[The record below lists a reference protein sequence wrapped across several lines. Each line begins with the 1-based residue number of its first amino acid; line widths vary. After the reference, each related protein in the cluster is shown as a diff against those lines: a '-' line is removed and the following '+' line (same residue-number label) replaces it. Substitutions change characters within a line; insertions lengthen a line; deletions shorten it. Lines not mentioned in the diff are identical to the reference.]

1 MLENIRENSQGMIAK
16 IILGFVI
23 LTFAFAGI
31 GSYTSSVDTSVAQ
44 VNGEKISQSD
54 FDKAYQ
60 NQRNR
65 MAQQFGDMFE
75 TLSADA
81 NYMAN
86 FRKSVLDSLI
96 NQKLIDLAIDDLSIR
111 VSDERIKQTIRE
123 MPEFQVEG
131 KFDNNRYLA
140 LINQAGFYQSSDF
153 RDYLREEMARRQLN
167 QAILASEFS
176 LPYQE
181 KQLLSLQNQTRD
193 IRFATIDAEQFKADI
208 TISDEEINKY
218 YQENQDRFQNQEKVK
233 VNYIELTI
241 DQVANNV
248 EVTDADLEEYY
259 QQNMSKYQQKEQ
271 KRIAHILFEFGDDEA
286 AAKQKA
292 EETLAKINAGEDFA
306 ELAKQLSDDVFSG
319 ENGGDLEWLE
329 PGVMEESFEQAA
341 FALNDVGSVSDIVKT
356 DFGFHIIKLTA
367 LKEEQVKAF
376 DDVKEEIRQAVS
388 ERKAEDKFFELQ
400 QEVARLSFEFP
411 DSLEDAAQAV
421 SAQVKTSDWL
431 QRFGNQ
437 APFDNAQVIDA
448 AFSDVVLTERLNSD
462 LIEVSDSQV
471 VVLRL
476 NEYQQANVKPLT
488 EVKDRIETMLIAEKA
503 SEIANE
509 KAQALL
515 TAFQS
520 GDDVSEQLTALNS
533 QFEDKEAVARYGS
546 TLDSN
551 ITKEAF
557 KLPHPAE
564 GQVSATTVTMNNG
577 NIALVEVKAVKEGEV
592 TENNSFSQ
600 QYTQQLAQSAYQS
613 YVESLKEQA
622 TIKRK
627 DSVQASSQ
635 L

>member
-44 VNGEKISQSD
+44 VNGEKISQAD

-60 NQRNR
+60 SQRNR

-86 FRKSVLDSLI
+86 FRQGVLDSLI
-96 NQKLIDLAIDDLSIR
+96 NQKLIDLAVDDMAIR
-111 VSDERIKQTIRE
+111 VSDERIKKTIRE
-123 MPEFQVEG
+123 MPEFQVDG

-153 RDYLREEMARRQLN
+153 RDYLRQEMSRRQLS
-167 QAILASEFS
+167 QAIVASEFS

-181 KQLLSLQNQTRD
+181 KQLLALQNQTRD
-193 IRFATIDAEQFKADI
+193 IRFATIDAEQFKAGI
-208 TISDEEINKY
+208 TIGDDEISRY
-218 YQENQDRFQNQEKVK
+218 YQDNQDRFQNQEKVK

-248 EVTDADLEEYY
+248 EVTEADLEEYY
-259 QQNMSKYQQKEQ
+259 QQNMTKYQQKEQ
-271 KRIAHILFEFGDDEA
+271 KRFAHILFELGEDEV

-292 EETLAKINAGEDFA
+292 QETLARINAGEDFA

-341 FALNDVGSVSDIVKT
+341 FALNEVGSVSEVVQT
-356 DFGFHIIKLTA
+356 DFGFHIIKLTD

-376 DDVKEEIRQAVS
+376 ADVKEEIRDAVS
-388 ERKAEDKFFELQ
+388 KRKAEDKFFELQ

-421 SAQVKTSDWL
+421 SLQVKTSDWI

-437 APFDNAQVIDA
+437 SPFDNAKVIDA

-462 LIEVSDSQV
+462 PIEVSDSQV
-471 VVLRL
+471 MVLRL
-476 NEYQQANVKPLT
+476 NEYQQANVKPLS
-488 EVKDRIETMLIAEKA
+488 EVKERIETLLVTEKA
-503 SEIANE
+503 SEMAKE
-509 KAQALL
+509 QAQSLL
-515 TAFQS
+515 TAFQT
-520 GDDVSEQLTALNS
+520 GDDVTEKLTAMNA
-533 QFEDKEAVARYGS
+533 QFEEKEAMARYGS
-546 TLDSN
+546 GIDNN
-551 ITKEAF
+551 IAQEAF
-557 KLPHPAE
+557 KLPHPVE
-564 GQVSATTVTMNNG
+564 GQVSATTVTMGNG
-577 NIALVEVKAVKEGEV
+577 NIALIEVKAVNEGEV
-592 TENNSFSQ
+592 ADNFSFSQ

-613 YVESLKEQA
+613 FVESLKEEA

-627 DSVQASSQ
+627 DAVQATSQ